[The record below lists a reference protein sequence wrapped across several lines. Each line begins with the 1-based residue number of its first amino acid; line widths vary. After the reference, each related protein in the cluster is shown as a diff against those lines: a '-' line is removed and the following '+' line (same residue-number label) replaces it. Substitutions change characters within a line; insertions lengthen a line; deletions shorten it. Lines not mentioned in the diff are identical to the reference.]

1 MKYIASWSG
10 GKDSTASIILAH
22 EHNEPLDLIIFSE
35 VMFDEN
41 ISGELPEHIDFI
53 KNKAIQVFQS
63 WGYEVK
69 ILHAKLNYMD
79 IFMREPTRGKHYGT
93 GKKTGFPMSGKCQI
107 NKSVKVLPIKN
118 FLKNINEPFT
128 QYIGIA
134 IDEPARM
141 ERVVKAGNQVSL
153 LEKYNY
159 TEKMAF
165 DLCKQYGLLSPI
177 YDFAP
182 RGGCWF
188 CPNARY
194 AELKCLRKN
203 HPDLWKRLLELE
215 NEPDLIG
222 NMWNTLTKT
231 RIHDWEERFF
241 WEERQMNI
249 FDYIEKKGGNKIKND
264 SEITRS
270 PRDTD
275 VLIALEVLDKLSFF
289 GGQRAGRELWND
301 KPREVQDE
309 DIASFNRDIEWLR
322 EFIRKH
328 MNDGWISAKERLP
341 MRTLDE
347 KIKESYGVEHR
358 KKGR

>member
-53 KNKAIQVFQS
+53 KNKAIPVFES

-69 ILHAKLNYMD
+69 ILRAKLNYMD
-79 IFMREPTRGKHYGT
+79 IFMREPTRGKHFGT

-107 NKSVKVLPIKN
+107 NRSVKVLPIKN
-118 FLKNINEPFT
+118 FLSSIDEEFT

-134 IDEPARM
+134 VDEPVRM
-141 ERVVKAGNQVSL
+141 ERIVNSGNKVSL
-153 LEKYNY
+153 LKKYEY
-159 TEKMAF
+159 TEQMAF
-165 DLCKQYGLLSPI
+165 DLCKKYDLLSTI
-177 YDFAP
+177 YEFAP

-188 CPNARY
+188 CPNANY
-194 AELKCLRKN
+194 AELNYLRTY
-203 HPDLWKRLLELE
+203 HPDLWNKLLELE

-241 WEERQMNI
+241 WEEQQMDI
-249 FDYIEKKGGNKIKND
+249 FDYLK
-264 SEITRS
+264 
-270 PRDTD
+270 
-275 VLIALEVLDKLSFF
+275 
-289 GGQRAGRELWND
+289 
-301 KPREVQDE
+301 E
-309 DIASFNRDIEWLR
+309 D
-322 EFIRKH
+322 
-328 MNDGWISAKERLP
+328 
-341 MRTLDE
+341 
-347 KIKESYGVEHR
+347 
-358 KKGR
+358 

>member
-41 ISGELPEHIDFI
+41 ISGEFPEHIDFI
-53 KNKAIQVFQS
+53 KNRAIPIFES

-69 ILHAKLNYMD
+69 ILHATLNYMD
-79 IFMREPTRGKHYGT
+79 IFMREPTRGKHFGT

-118 FLKNINEPFT
+118 FLSSVGEEFT

-134 IDEPARM
+134 VDEPVRM
-141 ERVVKAGNQVSL
+141 ERSVNSGNKVSL
-153 LEKYNY
+153 REKYGY
-159 TEKMAF
+159 TEQMAF
-165 DLCKQYGLLSPI
+165 DLCKKYDLLSPI
-177 YDFAP
+177 YKFTN

-188 CPNARY
+188 CPNMRY
-194 AELKCLRKN
+194 TQLKHLRT
-203 HPDLWKRLLELE
+203 HHRDLWDKLLELE

-231 RIHDWEERFF
+231 RIHDWEERFY

-249 FDYIEKKGGNKIKND
+249 FD
-264 SEITRS
+264 
-270 PRDTD
+270 
-275 VLIALEVLDKLSFF
+275 
-289 GGQRAGRELWND
+289 
-301 KPREVQDE
+301 
-309 DIASFNRDIEWLR
+309 
-322 EFIRKH
+322 FI
-328 MNDGWISAKERLP
+328 
-341 MRTLDE
+341 DE
-347 KIKESYGVEHR
+347 KEL
-358 KKGR
+358 